1 MASSDAPPPI
11 QQHAERFLR
20 DHELTTFTITVL
32 AACGLTYLAVLYIP
46 ALIVG
51 ILLAYLLEGVVSR
64 LIYWGCPRIFAISGT
79 MIISILG
86 IALLLLVAIPKLA
99 TQVRA
104 LAVNIP
110 SIESLKETFDDQPE
124 WVSEYFEWETVVSDT
139 SELIKSAAESFVG
152 STLSNVGG
160 LFSFVVYVVL
170 IPMLVFFLL
179 YDKDKI
185 INWVNKFVPRSS
197 MVDGLKNQLDEQFGA
212 YVRGKIIEGLIIF
225 ALSFV
230 AFLALDVEYAFTLA
244 VAIGLSVIIPYVG
257 AIAVTFPVV
266 ILGLLQFGLSG
277 DFWWMVGLYTII
289 QIIDGQVLV
298 PLLFSEVVKI
308 HAVAILIS
316 ILLFGAVWGVWG
328 VFFAIP
334 LASLI
339 KSVIIVV
346 EKQLTQSQTA

>member
-1 MASSDAPPPI
+1 MKNHI
-11 QQHAERFLR
+11 NRFLR
-20 DHELTTFTITVL
+20 DHELVTFVLTVVVVCVVTYI
-32 AACGLTYLAVLYIP
+32 AAIQIP

-64 LIYWGCPRIFAISGT
+64 LISWGCPRLFAISTT

-86 IALLLLVAIPKLA
+86 ISLMLLVAVPKLA
-99 TQVRA
+99 EQVRA
-104 LAVNIP
+104 LVANMP
-110 SIESLKETFDDQPE
+110 TIEQLKKNFHDQPD
-124 WVSEYFEWETVVSDT
+124 WVVEYFEWEALVEDS
-139 SELIKSAAESFVG
+139 SEWLKSGAESFVG

-160 LFSFVVYVVL
+160 LFSIIVYVVL

-179 YDKDKI
+179 SDKAKI
-185 INWVNKFVPRSS
+185 INWVNKFIPRSK
-197 MVDGLKNQLDEQFGA
+197 MIQGLKEQLDEQFGA
-212 YVRGKIIEGLIIF
+212 YVRGKIIEALIVF

-230 AFLALDVEYAFTLA
+230 AFIILDVQYAFTLA

-266 ILGLLQFGLSG
+266 ILGLLQFGTSS
-277 DFWWMVGLYTII
+277 DFWWMIGLYTVI
-289 QIIDGQVLV
+289 QVIDGQILV

-308 HAVAILIS
+308 HPVAILVS
-316 ILLFGAVWGVWG
+316 ILLFGALWGVWG

-346 EKQLTQSQTA
+346 ENQLAGAT